1 MYQITVDETDD
12 HIGHLRLRCEH
23 LAKPYL
29 YILVIA
35 EASRYGEHHGE
46 NGHNGQQR
54 GVSQCRSLGHHPL
67 LGKETDGK
75 V

>member
-1 MYQITVDETDD
+1 MYQITVDETDN
-12 HIGHLRLRCEH
+12 HIGHLRLGCEQF
-23 LAKPYL
+23 AKPYL

-46 NGHNGQQR
+46 DGHNCQQR
-54 GVSQCRSLGHHPL
+54 GVSQCRRLCHHPL
-67 LGKETDGK
+67 LAKETDGK